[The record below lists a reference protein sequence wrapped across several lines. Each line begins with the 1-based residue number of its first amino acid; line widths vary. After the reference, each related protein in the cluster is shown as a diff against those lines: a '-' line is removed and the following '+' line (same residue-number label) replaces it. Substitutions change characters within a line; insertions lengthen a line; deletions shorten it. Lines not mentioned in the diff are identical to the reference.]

1 MKRRPWPRRAEVLQL
16 LQLLAHPRGLQRL
29 VEEGLV
35 LLEEE
40 RKRPEQVHTGRSQG
54 DPGDSGSA

>member
-1 MKRRPWPRRAEVLQL
+1 MLQAEWLQL
-16 LQLLAHPRGLQRL
+16 LQLLAHPGGLQGL

-40 RKRPEQVHTGRSQG
+40 WKRPEQVHTGRSQG
-54 DPGDSGSA
+54 DQGDSGSA